1 MEGNGPLDRD
11 GGIMRNGDGR
21 KPHMGRFIMAVAI
34 VSAAVILLS
43 VNVGEVT
50 VTGNSRY
57 TEDEIVNLVF
67 RKKLDFNSVCLFLR
81 ERIKEHVQIPF
92 VEDYQLDF
100 VSPTHVEIIVHEK
113 AVVGYVSYMGSYMY
127 FDKDGIIVESTSEAL
142 SGIPC
147 VSGLRFGQIV
157 LHQPL
162 PVEDSRIFE
171 EILNLTQLLSVRGLS
186 VDRIQYNSKGEANL
200 YFGNVEVVLGD
211 GSQMDGKISLLANMM
226 PQIKDLDG
234 TLYLDNY
241 DETKEDMIST
251 FKKNF
256 RE

>member
-1 MEGNGPLDRD
+1 
-11 GGIMRNGDGR
+11 MRGTDER
-21 KPHMGRFIMAVAI
+21 KPHMGRFILAVAA
-34 VSAAVILLS
+34 VSAAVVLLS
-43 VNVGEVT
+43 VNVQEVD

-57 TEDEIVNLVF
+57 SENEIVDMIF
-67 RKKLDFNSVCLFLR
+67 QKPLDWNSACLFLR
-81 ERIKEHVQIPF
+81 ERTREHVPIPF

-100 VSPTHVEIIVHEK
+100 LSPTHVEIIVHEK
-113 AVVGYVSYMGSYMY
+113 TVVGYVAYMGSYMY
-127 FDKDGIIVESTSEAL
+127 FDKDGIIVESTGQAL
-142 SGIPC
+142 EGIPC
-147 VSGLRFGQIV
+147 ISGLDFGQIV

-162 PVEDSRIFE
+162 PVEDPGVFE

-186 VDRIQYNSKGEANL
+186 VDRIQYDERGEANL
-200 YFGNVEVVLGD
+200 YFGDVEVVLGG

-226 PQIKDLDG
+226 PQIRDLNG

-241 DETKEDMIST
+241 DETKEDTVST